1 VTRLFDLSFGKGQE
15 LMLAL
20 QNAGLTAEQ
29 AQALIDNPDKARLMI
44 AALEPTFEL
53 PACLRVSPGEL
64 LERALKINVDR
75 RYGIHRAAFTAPIP
89 ELTVA
94 SHQLLLPVMIT
105 EGGVGR
111 NFELHTTT
119 IRDQFKAAGDDYYR
133 WDGLKSDAKSLRLAP
148 RTLHFDNPG
157 APTLYWVIYEPF
169 ANWDRENGYT
179 VQGLWDGK
187 VKGLAHVENLNAIEL
202 MPDWVRSMDGKNVP
216 YINLPGYQVFYESDW
231 SDCPYVRWWSDDR
244 RLSLDARWAGRR
256 YYGYASPVV
265 REC

>member
-1 VTRLFDLSFGKGQE
+1 MTRLFDLSLGKGQE
-15 LMLAL
+15 LMLAF

-29 AQALIDNPDKARLMI
+29 AQILIDNPQKARLMI

-53 PACLRVSPGEL
+53 PACLRVSPEEL
-64 LERALKINVDR
+64 LERALQINVDR
-75 RYGIHRAAFTAPIP
+75 RYDIDRAAFTAPIP

-94 SHQLLLPVMIT
+94 AHELLLPVMIT

-119 IRDQFKAAGDDYYR
+119 IRDQFKAAGDDYWQ
-133 WDGLKSDAKSLRLAP
+133 WDGLKSDAKNLRLTP
-148 RTLHFDNPG
+148 RTLHYDNPG
-157 APTLYWVIYEPF
+157 SPTLYWVIYEPF
-169 ANWDRENGYT
+169 AHWDRENGHT

-202 MPDWVRSMDGKNVP
+202 LPDWVRSMDGENVP
-216 YINLPGYQVFYESDW
+216 YINLPGYQVKYGSDW
-231 SDCPYVRWWSDDR
+231 SCCPYVGWWSGDR
-244 RLSLDARWAGRR
+244 RLGVDADSAAFRR
-256 YYGYASPVV
+256 YGFASPRV

>member
-1 VTRLFDLSFGKGQE
+1 
-15 LMLAL
+15 MLAL

-231 SDCPYVRWWSDDR
+231 SLCPCVDWWSDDR
-244 RLSLDARWAGRR
+244 RLDLSAVWAVDRG
-256 YYGYASPVV
+256 YGYASPVV